1 MKNKK
6 KLITTIAS
14 LALVGAI
21 SIGATLAY
29 LSAQTDVMTN
39 TFTSVGSNLSIQLRE
54 PAWDG

>member
-29 LSAQTDVMTN
+29 LNAQSQQMTN
-39 TFTSVGSNLSIQLRE
+39 TFT
-54 PAWDG
+54 PKDGG